1 MYTAMHGVGYRYVN
15 ELLHHF
21 HLPEVAIVS
30 EQIEPDPSFPTV
42 SFPNPE
48 EKGALDLAMKMADK
62 EGIEYV
68 MATDPDA
75 DRFICCQK
83 TNNGVGFIGWFDGS
97 GMFSKV
103 TKLGR
108 YLAIICVYTVKAR
121 NAV

>member
-1 MYTAMHGVGYRYVN
+1 MYTAMHGVGYRYVK

-21 HLPEVAIVS
+21 HLPEVAIVK
-30 EQIEPDPSFPTV
+30 EQINPDPSFPTV

-83 TNNGVGFIGWFDGS
+83 TSNGVDLIGWFDCS
-97 GMFSKV
+97 GMVLRV
-103 TKLGR
+103 TKSELF
-108 YLAIICVYTVKAR
+108 LDTICVHTVKVR
-121 NAV
+121 NVV